1 METIKIEIQS
11 IEDGTLLINTFDIN
25 NLYKRFSKY
34 NNNNNDIIYYY
45 EPYTL
50 KYYNKSDD
58 FITKIVNWFYD
69 DNNYI
74 FSNTKNVK
82 INEIYIYNETNKE
95 NYIKYSIIKND
106 LDRVCDNIKIIENLF
121 SIINLSYKFT
131 YNNLLYNDNVINKIY
146 FYDNNNV
153 SLWKIIN
160 TIISH
165 ISYNEYNKKFNK
177 EYLKI
182 DQLIKIKEELN
193 QLIDKYNS
201 GIKTF
206 ISGIDANYKKIE
218 ENNEQFKTDLSQ
230 RFELIDTKINKLTNN
245 HQDDILINKI
255 NKKLDLI
262 ESNNKSYLKKQSEII
277 NSYNEIN
284 VKLITYQQGIKDLS
298 LMNKMLIF
306 VIVACY
312 YLFLFISYY

>member
-11 IEDGTLLINTFDIN
+11 IENGTLLINTFDIN

-34 NNNNNDIIYYY
+34 NNNDIIYYY

-74 FSNTKNVK
+74 FTNAKNVI

-106 LDRVCDNIKIIENLF
+106 LDKVCDNIKIIENKF

-218 ENNEQFKTDLSQ
+218 ENNEQFKTDLNQ

-262 ESNNKSYLKKQSEII
+262 KSNNKSYLKKQSEII

-284 VKLITYQQGIKDLS
+284 DMLISYQQGIKDLS

>member
-11 IEDGTLLINTFDIN
+11 IENGTLLINTFDIN

-34 NNNNNDIIYYY
+34 NNDIIYYY

-74 FSNTKNVK
+74 FTNAKNVI

-106 LDRVCDNIKIIENLF
+106 LDKVCDNMKIIENLF

-218 ENNEQFKTDLSQ
+218 ENNEQFKTDLNQ

-262 ESNNKSYLKKQSEII
+262 KSNNKSYLKKQSEII

-284 VKLITYQQGIKDLS
+284 AKLIAYQQGIKDLS